1 MNKLDFGSL
10 IAKDTG
16 MEAKIVLEYP
26 KKDRISDLIVGGA
39 FITIGIL
46 LPIVFRNSY
55 FKGAYDY
62 YKLENKALHDIGAM

>member
-10 IAKDTG
+10 ISKDTG
-16 MEAKIVLEYP
+16 MEANIVLEYP
-26 KKDRISDLIVGGA
+26 KKDRITDLAIGA
-39 FITIGIL
+39 SFIAIGIL